1 MIRKLECF
9 MNDSQNIDDEILKK
23 IIMGMQPKQQ
33 LKTLMKNWQ
42 KTMLE
47 LVPNGLQKAVKGL
60 RLI

>member
-23 IIMGMQPKQQ
+23 IIMGMQPKQR

-47 LVPNGLQKAVKGL
+47 LVPNGLQKTVKGL